1 MSDLTT
7 IFDNLGGVTCVARET
22 GLPLGTVS
30 AWKTRGSIPARHW
43 TALVALAK
51 RRGAKAVTHAALA
64 EAHASPAPETQG
76 SAA

>member
-22 GLPLGTVS
+22 GLPIGTVS

-51 RRGAKAVTHAALA
+51 RRGAKLVTHAALA
-64 EAHASPAPETQG
+64 EAHASAAPHPQEG
-76 SAA
+76 AA